1 MVVVDGRPVVMKYIN
16 LSINSDAVFFGIIVR
31 NQACVLTCLYS
42 CPEEGSCWESCLVT
56 KVTCGAEAQQQVSD
70 NWRM

>member
-31 NQACVLTCLYS
+31 NQA
-42 CPEEGSCWESCLVT
+42 
-56 KVTCGAEAQQQVSD
+56 
-70 NWRM
+70 